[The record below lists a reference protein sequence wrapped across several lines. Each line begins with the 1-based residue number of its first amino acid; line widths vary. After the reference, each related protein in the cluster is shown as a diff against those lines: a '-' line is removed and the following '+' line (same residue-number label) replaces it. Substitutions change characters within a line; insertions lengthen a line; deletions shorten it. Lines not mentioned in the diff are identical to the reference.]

1 MTNIAAIISSHNKQV
16 LKPKIESYGCNCRD
30 RDSCPMENQCLT
42 PQIVYPADVSNNK
55 DNETKFYYGLTE
67 TSFKKRYGNH
77 KRSFIHEQHKN
88 DTELSKYI
96 WDLTSAQKVPTI
108 KWSIVR
114 KIHGNTKSDFCKL
127 CLTEKYFILNDL
139 GDNKLLNPNLSVA
152 GKILSPPLVFL

>member
-1 MTNIAAIISSHNKQV
+1 MN
-16 LKPKIESYGCNCRD
+16 YGCNCRD
-30 RDSCPMENQCLT
+30 RDSCPNENQCLI
-42 PQIVYPADVSNNK
+42 PQIVYCAEVSNNK

-67 TSFKKRYGNH
+67 TSFKERYGNH
-77 KRSFIHEQHKN
+77 KRSFRHERYKN

-96 WDLTSAQKVPTI
+96 WDLTSAHKVPTI

-139 GDNKLLNPNLSVA
+139 RDNKLLNQKFEFVNKCRHQNKLLLSSLLCKDSMEY
-152 GKILSPPLVFL
+152 GLDHF